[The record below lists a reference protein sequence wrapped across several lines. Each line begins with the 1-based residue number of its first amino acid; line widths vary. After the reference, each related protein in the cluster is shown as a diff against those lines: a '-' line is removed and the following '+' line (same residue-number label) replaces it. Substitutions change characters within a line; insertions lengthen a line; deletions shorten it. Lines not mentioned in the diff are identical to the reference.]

1 MRAGGENAYFQDEK
15 DGFAVPYGT
24 VMASNFLINHN
35 LSQVR
40 DDLKNLFG
48 DIYGHTGLVNFEEWI
63 QGVESIFGSDV
74 NKLQRI
80 ERLTMYSSMRYIIRD
95 FGELRQRILRKRLNT
110 KCSLK

>member
-40 DDLKNLFG
+40 DDLKKLFIE
-48 DIYGHTGLVNFEEWI
+48 IYGETGLVDFNEWI
-63 QGVESIFGSDV
+63 EGIERIFGNDV
-74 NKLQRI
+74 SRLQRI
-80 ERLTMYSSMRYIIRD
+80 ERLTMYSTMRYIIRD
-95 FGELRQRILRKRLNT
+95 FGNLRQRILRKRLST
-110 KCSLK
+110 KYSLK

>member
-40 DDLKNLFG
+40 DD
-48 DIYGHTGLVNFEEWI
+48 
-63 QGVESIFGSDV
+63 
-74 NKLQRI
+74 QR
-80 ERLTMYSSMRYIIRD
+80 D
-95 FGELRQRILRKRLNT
+95 
-110 KCSLK
+110 CSLKYMEKLD